1 MVFRRKAVVRDRSD
15 RRRSGASNTG
25 YPHYISLEDSMR
37 MRLFLA
43 MVGTLTAFFL
53 AAPARADLIFT
64 TIMEI
69 QDTSSV
75 LRDTLTAADTVSVE
89 GVITGADQEATGFGF
104 YIEDPTGTIYR
115 GILVFSGGLNTFADS
130 GLARGDRVRVEGRVT
145 EFSGGTEIIP
155 RSGGSFG
162 TDLKV
167 TKLGSEAIP
176 GPTLV
181 AAGEV
186 AYNGAISEWY
196 EGMFVKMNTDM
207 KVIAVPPDSGLFSN
221 SFLAVENAVPGDRV
235 IVDMTTLADPPLP
248 VPPVNSVITL
258 LQGIFDQRTQYR
270 LQVRDGNDILLPTP
284 PDLVSAHAIDD
295 DTIRVVFNLPM
306 DETTAEDVGNY
317 ARGTTKFIDAAILQ
331 PNGQTVHLVCTTDP
345 QVSPELEEIFVSGV
359 ESLGGATMLG
369 TQSLDFIAGFTS
381 LAAIQTAPSG
391 EEYIGALG
399 TDTTQFLNQVVTTR
413 GTVTARFGSLVF
425 IQDSAGGLR
434 SGIKLFAPTGAMVVG
449 DDVSLAGFPIEFF
462 DETEF
467 SGTIWER
474 NHGPGTMPAPI
485 VFGSG
490 LSVLNTNVGPP
501 AREDYEHVL
510 VDLEDV
516 AVMTDDVGFGE
527 FLIGWIPDL
536 TTIGTPETLHVDD
549 RGASVHGYT
558 PTNGDAFS
566 HIYGP
571 IEISFGLTKI
581 EPRTSADFVAGS
593 AVDAPAPALAFA
605 LRPPSPNPVSI
616 GRGGVDISFTIPKA
630 GAAQLRLYD
639 IRGRLVKSLTNGA
652 ELAAGPH
659 TLRWDGR
666 DSGGARVGSGIYFVQ
681 LKLGNA
687 VAATKVVVAE

>member
-1 MVFRRKAVVRDRSD
+1 MRK
-15 RRRSGASNTG
+15 
-25 YPHYISLEDSMR
+25 
-37 MRLFLA
+37 RLFLA
-43 MVGTLTAFFL
+43 MVGTLTAIFL
-53 AAPARADLIFT
+53 AAPARADLINT

-104 YIEDPTGTIYR
+104 YIEDPSGTIYR

-145 EFSGGTEIIP
+145 EFSGGTEIIA

-167 TKLGSEAIP
+167 TKLGSEAVP

-196 EGMFVKMNTDM
+196 EGMYVQMNTDM
-207 KVIAVPPDSGLFSN
+207 RVTAVPPDSGLFAN
-221 SFLAVENAVPGDRV
+221 TFLAVEDAVPGDRV

-248 VPPVNSVITL
+248 VPPVTTVL
-258 LQGIFDQRTQYR
+258 PLVRGIFDQRTQYR
-270 LQVRDGNDILLPTP
+270 IQVRDGNDILLPTP
-284 PDLVSAHAIDD
+284 PDLVSAHAVDD

-306 DETTAEDVGNY
+306 DETSVEDVGNY
-317 ARGTTKFIDAAILQ
+317 SRGTLKFIDAAILQ
-331 PNGQTVHLVCTTDP
+331 ADGQSVHLVCTTEP
-345 QVSPELEEIFVSGV
+345 QASPELEEVFVSGV
-359 ESLGGATMLG
+359 ESQGGGTMVG
-369 TQSLDFIAGFTS
+369 TQSLSFIAGLTS
-381 LAAIQTAPSG
+381 IAAIQTPPSG

-413 GTVTARFGSLVF
+413 GTVTARFGSLLW

-467 SGTIWER
+467 SGSLWER
-474 NHGPGTMPAPI
+474 NHGPGAMPAPI
-485 VFGSG
+485 AFGSG
-490 LSVLNTNVGPP
+490 LSVLNTDVGPP
-501 AREDYEHVL
+501 GREDYEHVL
-510 VDLEDV
+510 VDLQDV
-516 AVMTDDVGFGE
+516 VVMTANAGFGE
-527 FLIGWIPDL
+527 YLIGWRPDL

-549 RGASVHGYT
+549 RGFSAHGYT
-558 PTNGDAFS
+558 PTNGDHFLNLF
-566 HIYGP
+566 GP
-571 IEISFGLTKI
+571 IEISFGLTKL
-581 EPRTSADFVAGS
+581 EPRTNADFVFGTG
-593 AVDAPAPALAFA
+593 VDAPAPGLAFA
-605 LRPPSPNPVSI
+605 LHPPAPNPVTI
-616 GRGGVDISFTIPKA
+616 GRGGVNISFAIPKS
-630 GAAQLRLYD
+630 GAAQVRLYD

-652 ELAAGPH
+652 ELEAGPH
-659 TLRWDGR
+659 TLQWDGR
-666 DSGGARVGSGIYFVQ
+666 DTGGARVGSGIYFVQ

-687 VAATKVVVAE
+687 VAATKLVVAE